1 MFTSYY
7 DLPLPLLPLLL
18 SEALH
23 FKRGHLQNLVLV
35 DMPEQ

>member
-7 DLPLPLLPLLL
+7 DLPLPLLL
-18 SEALH
+18 SETFH